1 MPILL
6 NLFQEIKEGAL
17 PNSLYK
23 SSIIQITKPDKDA
36 SWEKKNIYIYI
47 YIYLFIY
54 EPISLRNTDVK
65 FLKVLAH

>member
-6 NLFQEIKEGAL
+6 NLFQKIKEGAL

-23 SSIIQITKPDKDA
+23 SSMIQITKPDKDA
-36 SWEKKNIYIYI
+36 SWEKKNIYI

>member
-6 NLFQEIKEGAL
+6 NLFQKIKEGAL

-36 SWEKKNIYIYI
+36 SWEKKKKIYIYI
-47 YIYLFIY
+47 YIYLY
-54 EPISLRNTDVK
+54 MSQYL
-65 FLKVLAH
+65 